1 LAAMKLYSGKI
12 DSLAGEIISR
22 LSSDG
27 DIEVSERT
35 EAELDVASVLKEYLR
50 VDRELTERAKDIMEI
65 RGLPYSHFG
74 RIKRTLADEKEFGL
88 GEEGI
93 TWILNQLLETFMQ
106 SKHVEEIFADDAT
119 LRRKLRDIVRKH
131 MMVDEEMDKEVRQ
144 RIRNLEEGT
153 QTWEIEYN
161 RVLEQMKTKFGLK
174 E

>member
-1 LAAMKLYSGKI
+1 MKLYSGKI

-22 LSSDG
+22 LVTDG
-27 DIEVSERT
+27 DIEVSDRT

-65 RGLPYSHFG
+65 RGLPYNHLG
-74 RIKRTLADEKEFGL
+74 RIKRGLAEEKEFGL
-88 GEEGI
+88 GEEGV

-106 SKHVEEIFADDAT
+106 SKHIEEIFAEDTAM
-119 LRRKLRDIVRKH
+119 RRKLKDIVKKH
-131 MMVDEEMDKEVRQ
+131 MMVDEELDKEVRQ

-161 RVLEQMKTKFGLK
+161 RVLEQMKQKFGIK

>member
-1 LAAMKLYSGKI
+1 MKLYSGKI
-12 DSLAGEIISR
+12 DSLAAEIISR
-22 LSSDG
+22 LVTDG

-106 SKHVEEIFADDAT
+106 SRAIEEVFADDAT
-119 LRRKLRDIVRKH
+119 LRRKVREILKKH
-131 MMVDEEMDKEVRQ
+131 MSVDEELDKEVRQ
-144 RIRNLEEGT
+144 RIKNLEEGSAN
-153 QTWEIEYN
+153 WEIEYAK
-161 RVLEQMKTKFGLK
+161 VMDQMKARHGIK

>member
-1 LAAMKLYSGKI
+1 MKLYSGKI
-12 DSLAGEIISR
+12 DSLATEIITR
-22 LSSDG
+22 LVTDG
-27 DIEVSERT
+27 DIEVSDRT
-35 EAELDVASVLKEYLR
+35 EAEQDAASVLKEYLR

-74 RIKRTLADEKEFGL
+74 RIKRGLADEKEFGL
-88 GEEGI
+88 GEEGV

-106 SKHVEEIFADDAT
+106 SKHIEEIFAEDT
-119 LRRKLRDIVRKH
+119 SMRRKLKEIVKKH
-131 MMVDEEMDKEVRQ
+131 MMVNEELDKEVRQ

>member
-1 LAAMKLYSGKI
+1 MKLYSGKI
-12 DSLAGEIISR
+12 DGLATEIVSR
-22 LSSDG
+22 LVNDG

-74 RIKRTLADEKEFGL
+74 RIKRTLADEKEFGQ

-106 SKHVEEIFADDAT
+106 SKHVEEIFADDTT

-131 MMVDEEMDKEVRQ
+131 MMVDEELDKEVRQ

>member
-1 LAAMKLYSGKI
+1 MKLYSGKI
-12 DSLAGEIISR
+12 DSLATEIISR
-22 LSSDG
+22 LVTDG
-27 DIEVSERT
+27 DIEVSDRT
-35 EAELDVASVLKEYLR
+35 EAEQDAASVLKEYLR

-74 RIKRTLADEKEFGL
+74 RIKRGLADEKEFGL
-88 GEEGI
+88 GEEGV

-106 SKHVEEIFADDAT
+106 SKHIEEIFAEDAAM
-119 LRRKLRDIVRKH
+119 RRKLKEIVRKH
-131 MMVDEEMDKEVRQ
+131 MMVDDELDKEVRQ

-161 RVLEQMKTKFGLK
+161 RVLEQMKQKFGLK

>member
-1 LAAMKLYSGKI
+1 MKLYSGKI
-12 DSLAGEIISR
+12 DSLATEIISR
-22 LSSDG
+22 LVTDG
-27 DIEVSERT
+27 DIEVSDRT

-74 RIKRTLADEKEFGL
+74 RIKRGLADEKEFGL
-88 GEEGI
+88 GEEGV

-106 SKHVEEIFADDAT
+106 SKHIEEIFAEDTAM
-119 LRRKLRDIVRKH
+119 RRKLKDIVKKH
-131 MMVDEEMDKEVRQ
+131 MMVDEELDKEVRQ

-161 RVLEQMKTKFGLK
+161 RVLEQMKQKFGLK

>member
-1 LAAMKLYSGKI
+1 MKLYSGKI

-22 LSSDG
+22 LTNDG

-131 MMVDEEMDKEVRQ
+131 MMVDEELDKEVRQ

>member
-1 LAAMKLYSGKI
+1 MKLYSGKI
-12 DSLAGEIISR
+12 DSLATEIISR
-22 LSSDG
+22 LVTDG
-27 DIEVSERT
+27 DIEVSDRT
-35 EAELDVASVLKEYLR
+35 EAEQDAASVLKEYLR

-74 RIKRTLADEKEFGL
+74 RIKRGLADEKEFGL
-88 GEEGI
+88 GEEGV

-106 SKHVEEIFADDAT
+106 SKHIEEIFAEDTAM
-119 LRRKLRDIVRKH
+119 RRKLKDIVKKH
-131 MMVDEEMDKEVRQ
+131 MMVDEELDKEVRQ

-161 RVLEQMKTKFGLK
+161 RVLEQMKQKFGLK

>member
-1 LAAMKLYSGKI
+1 MKLYSGKI
-12 DSLAGEIISR
+12 DSLASEIISR
-22 LSSDG
+22 LVTDG
-27 DIEVSERT
+27 DIEVSDRT

-74 RIKRTLADEKEFGL
+74 RIKRGLADEKEFGL
-88 GEEGI
+88 GEEGV

-106 SKHVEEIFADDAT
+106 SKHIEEIFAEDTAM
-119 LRRKLRDIVRKH
+119 RRKLKDIVKKH
-131 MMVDEEMDKEVRQ
+131 MMVDEELDKEVRQ

-161 RVLEQMKTKFGLK
+161 RVLEQMKQKFGIK

>member
-1 LAAMKLYSGKI
+1 MKLYSGKI
-12 DSLAGEIISR
+12 DGLATEIVTR
-22 LSSDG
+22 LLNDG
-27 DIEVSERT
+27 DIEVSNRA
-35 EAELDVASVLKEYLR
+35 EAELDVAAVLKEYLR

-74 RIKRTLADEKEFGL
+74 RIKRGLADEKEFGL

-131 MMVDEEMDKEVRQ
+131 MMVDEELDKEVRQ

-161 RVLEQMKTKFGLK
+161 RVLEQMKSKFGIK

>member
-1 LAAMKLYSGKI
+1 MKLYSGKI

-22 LSSDG
+22 LTNDG

>member
-1 LAAMKLYSGKI
+1 MKLYSGKI
-12 DSLAGEIISR
+12 DSLATEIVSR
-22 LSSDG
+22 LAADG

-65 RGLPYSHFG
+65 RGLPYSNFG

-88 GEEGI
+88 GEDGI

-106 SKHVEEIFADDAT
+106 SKHVEEIFADDT
-119 LRRKLRDIVRKH
+119 ILRRKLREIVRKH
-131 MMVDEEMDKEVRQ
+131 MMVDEELDKEVRQ

>member
-1 LAAMKLYSGKI
+1 MKLYSGKI
-12 DSLAGEIISR
+12 DSLASEIIGR
-22 LSSDG
+22 LVTDG
-27 DIEVSERT
+27 DIEVSDRT

-74 RIKRTLADEKEFGL
+74 RIKRGLADEKEFGL
-88 GEEGI
+88 GEEGV

-106 SKHVEEIFADDAT
+106 SKHIEEIFAEDTAM
-119 LRRKLRDIVRKH
+119 RRKLKDIVKKH
-131 MMVDEEMDKEVRQ
+131 MMVDEELDKEVRQ

-161 RVLEQMKTKFGLK
+161 RVLEQMKQKFGLK

>member
-1 LAAMKLYSGKI
+1 MKLYSGKI
-12 DSLAGEIISR
+12 DSLAGEIVSR
-22 LSSDG
+22 LSNDG

-106 SKHVEEIFADDAT
+106 SKHIEEIFADDAT

-161 RVLEQMKTKFGLK
+161 RVLEQMKSKFGLK

>member
-1 LAAMKLYSGKI
+1 MKLYSGKI
-12 DSLAGEIISR
+12 DSLATEIISR
-22 LSSDG
+22 LVTDG
-27 DIEVSERT
+27 DIEVSDRT
-35 EAELDVASVLKEYLR
+35 EAEQDAASVLKEYLR

-74 RIKRTLADEKEFGL
+74 RIKRGLADEKEFGL
-88 GEEGI
+88 GEEGV

-106 SKHVEEIFADDAT
+106 SKHIEEIFAEDTAM
-119 LRRKLRDIVRKH
+119 RRKLKEIVKKH
-131 MMVDEEMDKEVRQ
+131 MMVDEELDKEVRQ

-161 RVLEQMKTKFGLK
+161 RVLEQMKQKFGLK

>member
-1 LAAMKLYSGKI
+1 MKLYSGKI
-12 DSLAGEIISR
+12 DSLATEIISR
-22 LSSDG
+22 LVTDG
-27 DIEVSERT
+27 DIEVSDKT
-35 EAELDVASVLKEYLR
+35 EAEQDAASVLKEYLR

-74 RIKRTLADEKEFGL
+74 RIKRGLADEKEFGL
-88 GEEGI
+88 GEEGV

-106 SKHVEEIFADDAT
+106 SKHIEEIFAEDT
-119 LRRKLRDIVRKH
+119 SMRRKLKEIVKKH
-131 MMVDEEMDKEVRQ
+131 MMVDEELDKEVRQ

-161 RVLEQMKTKFGLK
+161 RVLEQMKQKFGIK

>member
-1 LAAMKLYSGKI
+1 MKLYSGKI
-12 DSLAGEIISR
+12 DSLATEIISR
-22 LSSDG
+22 LVTDG
-27 DIEVSERT
+27 DIEVSDRT
-35 EAELDVASVLKEYLR
+35 EAERDAASVLKEYLR

-74 RIKRTLADEKEFGL
+74 RIKRGLADEKEFGL
-88 GEEGI
+88 GEEGV

-106 SKHVEEIFADDAT
+106 SKHIEEIFAEDTAM
-119 LRRKLRDIVRKH
+119 RRKLKDIVKKH
-131 MMVDEEMDKEVRQ
+131 MMVDEELDKEVRQ

-161 RVLEQMKTKFGLK
+161 RVLEQMKQKFGIK